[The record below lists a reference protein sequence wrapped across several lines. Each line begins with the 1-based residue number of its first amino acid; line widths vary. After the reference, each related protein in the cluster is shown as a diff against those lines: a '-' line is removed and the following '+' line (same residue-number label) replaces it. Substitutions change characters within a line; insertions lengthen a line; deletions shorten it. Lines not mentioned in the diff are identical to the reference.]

1 MGADA
6 ANVFFCGEC
15 PGFMSLP
22 VLQIHK
28 AIMKHIL
35 ILHPTV
41 VVLADAEKVRRGL
54 VNPVL

>member
-6 ANVFFCGEC
+6 DNVFFRSER
-15 PGFMSLP
+15 PDFMPLP
-22 VLQIHK
+22 VQIHK

-35 ILHPTV
+35 LPHPTV
-41 VVLADAEKVRRGL
+41 VVLADAEKLRISL